1 MLAALAMGVNLLNNA
16 FGGSAVEDNPFS
28 FFDGKLT
35 LDVQDRVRWEM
46 RENNF
51 DFNSSRNVSTDDGW
65 LLQRFR
71 LGVRYEPESWLRFYA
86 QGQDTREIWGKRE
99 KWLSFTV
106 KWSHPKISALRNKLD
121 YCGPQ
126 AWSRP

>member
-16 FGGSAVEDNPFS
+16 FGGSAVEDNPLS

-86 QGQDTREIWGKRE
+86 QGQDTREIWGNAKRSH
-99 KWLSFTV
+99 SFLG
-106 KWSHPKISALRNKLD
+106 PKGTIRSICARLMSNSETPRSF
-121 YCGPQ
+121 P
-126 AWSRP
+126 SR